1 MASQG
6 GPVYYRPYLPSDS
19 ELSDADESSSWT
31 SSPPPEPIETGVS
44 PTSQN
49 QGPDF
54 SALAKALQTPIDLQE
69 AAGPSLVTDVQQ
81 TAYGTNRLDR
91 RTEFSQYQTTDA
103 SGYPLV
109 SDTLPGTNVASI
121 VMLQSRD
128 RDRTVFPQPT
138 NCQLFLPRMY
148 KNITGFSISQLNLT
162 SAFFYFRTNK
172 NNLEIEIQEKGRT
185 TYLADSTLSP
195 TNTNAPLLLT
205 NTIREGSYNIVD
217 LLTELTTQLNRT
229 PLFYDYINGF
239 SDFIKAF
246 SVTGDYSLNFNEP
259 GDTYYD
265 AVRKIYVPTPTREII
280 CSYYFQQR
288 YASSFNFTDSE
299 KRCAYYYPVLKEI
312 LLDPAENSANLV
324 LVYPGYTS
332 DDIIQYLLYSFQG
345 IDDPIAASVIQDNL
359 AALDTYRLYHT
370 FRYSLVNSYTCT
382 YNTANNRVNINS
394 DNLNTSLTNL
404 LIAQYNSY
412 LTQQLNLHGITQD
425 YYNSLSS
432 KIVSELA
439 VIQEMYDYMQTQFA
453 TYFAIDY
460 GSFSRDYYTH
470 SNYTVQLR
478 PGLDATG
485 IQTAYSGSNP
495 QPRSNDIMSDFQK
508 PSFSYWPYMSG
519 LGDTVGAQINMGET
533 NNSYPTSSNHPYIL
547 AYSNMDINKS
557 FVDSNGLIYTDY
569 RRKAG
574 DILVDVEAGKYT
586 IFKFRSKVRQSLQVE
601 SLPRQTA
608 YRYPAYNK
616 AHPELPYPVGQL
628 FDISYSFIDTA
639 AIPVLKNNIIND
651 ISYNAVYGW
660 STMTGNGTDN
670 IWNTSTNYSAT
681 YTNSAA
687 FWGTQLEQI
696 NITNAAGRTYRLIAP
711 YPVDSNTKGS
721 NVYTYDYNVTIS
733 AYTPS
738 VNPGGQPISTNFPSD
753 LYAFF
758 YHDESALAADV
769 SAVGSRNE
777 SLYNYKEKLV
787 LGSNVKSNTYTF
799 KAYAG
804 QVYYML
810 IRPSSTSPPAT
821 FYTVVPW
828 TSSNY
833 NTLTNSTAFDPT
845 ADPTTM
851 LSNFNVAKVADPA
864 FIRLP
869 VPPLYTG
876 ATDNTPAND
885 PYNKPLQ
892 VYNTPIGYDANGIST
907 DLTDYIPFQPYS
919 NFSTINPNA
928 TTRIDPFTNYVFNY
942 NSNTPY
948 SYKAQAYFYPGSS
961 NTILTSNAASNYT
974 AGVVT
979 QRQYKITQIYGTT
992 YLKDPT
998 PLTYN
1003 SSDISPNIPPYSKTT
1018 TNGTL
1023 GGTYAYNNSNE
1034 LALGSGVCGF
1044 TFLPG
1049 DGTWSIDR
1057 LTFKTNFINN
1067 LNSTNLNIHCIAIF
1081 YTSDIHPIPTSYINL
1096 KNAIGICLRVKDT
1109 TYTPNTLNIGF
1120 DSGLGTYHTF
1130 SNFSNLIVR
1139 SNYEISG
1146 YTQTARQ
1153 FITDIN
1159 SYYSAVGISF
1169 NTISSWDTGS
1179 VNSNNTILMSN
1190 LTYAIKNNLTTVVPI
1205 QNLVGTPIPYPFG
1218 GTPSV
1223 SNAFYDGLKPPTDD
1237 NLVVSS
1243 PVPPGN
1249 IYGPSSNLGI
1259 DESVSQYELSQPI
1272 VNSHIHYLSP
1282 LNIITDPSGF
1292 SAWDGLTTDFPDY
1305 IHASV
1310 YDTTNNGNDAT
1321 STWHTGYAIIQGPTF
1336 SMVTYK
1342 IYDKISL
1349 STQPNRDFLYKGQIS
1364 PQQIFP
1370 DGENTSIIA
1379 VTGNSSRFIFLG
1391 SSNDIVSGSNKMRMK
1406 VYNPADGFLVESKLT
1421 PDYTFDPKT
1430 ETMQHFVYNDTDT
1443 WFYTVFVNNPAA
1455 TPPSDPIGIKIVG
1468 MYNSNHITA
1477 TYPGQT
1483 NSELQM
1489 PPDGKKL
1496 YFATYNDTTRG
1507 FSNLA
1512 MYPLFNG
1519 LPDDNTFFTSGIT
1532 VQLDTTP
1539 IFDPSPAKYYKQF
1552 AVTNNRG
1559 TEEVLLT
1566 NDDYD
1571 RRLYFKIRSYLPTTS
1586 SNTSNTHIDFSKQ
1599 VLKNSL
1605 SNDIGIRRIM
1615 GGAQGGKWIL
1625 TDDFPYIMGNR
1636 DDVYDAPTSLSLA
1649 WQIFFPNMKIEM
1661 RKLTGGHTPITDLTN
1676 ITYPEWPHT
1685 VMFAYSNYTSLSND
1699 IMSGGG
1705 KWGLESNYMVSD
1717 VSFDGFDFNSYI
1729 LNFPLHPNYSQP
1741 IGSNDDYYYLAVRG
1755 YLPTESF
1762 QTMLRF
1768 YLPNRYDF
1776 GFATFTDM
1784 INEVPL
1790 ATSTPGYM
1798 EFNPVYRNT
1807 LLFFNSN
1814 FQFSNVVFGSNS
1826 ISGLPGSNITSTS
1839 FSNYLDQYNS
1849 NYATF
1854 LSNSSLLSDIQNA
1867 IKKSIDN
1874 FMTSNLQYILPPDA
1888 LTRQRF
1894 IDPILSRI
1902 LWKDNLTPAYSV
1914 LDDEWG
1920 LGWNLGFAK
1929 SNTSYSTTHIAD
1941 SFFKI
1946 QQDFIYLRLNP
1957 EFNINGMDAGGKENY
1972 KTSRE
1977 PSGTTNQYYCKLL
1990 LTSFGGNATTFIHN
2004 PITFNPPINRLTR
2017 LQFQW
2022 LDSTGAIID
2031 NNDSEWDMTVNI
2043 SENIPAVPT
2052 MKDIAAFQPADPKT
2066 GLPSS
2071 LPSGFQQPT
2080 LQKEGDAATAKEAE
2094 EIAGEKQAMHDAVVK
2109 ALGAGYIRTG
2119 KHNEAT
2125 KAPSI

>member
-1 MASQG
+1 
-6 GPVYYRPYLPSDS
+6 
-19 ELSDADESSSWT
+19 
-31 SSPPPEPIETGVS
+31 
-44 PTSQN
+44 
-49 QGPDF
+49 
-54 SALAKALQTPIDLQE
+54 
-69 AAGPSLVTDVQQ
+69 
-81 TAYGTNRLDR
+81 
-91 RTEFSQYQTTDA
+91 
-103 SGYPLV
+103 
-109 SDTLPGTNVASI
+109 
-121 VMLQSRD
+121 MLQSRD
-128 RDRTVFPQPT
+128 RDRTVFAQPT
-138 NCQLFLPRMY
+138 NCQLFLPRVY

-162 SAFFYFRTNK
+162 SAFFYFRGNK
-172 NNLEIEIQEKGRT
+172 NNIQIQIQEKGRT
-185 TYLADSTLSP
+185 TYLADSTATP
-195 TNTNAPLLLT
+195 TNTGKPLLLT
-205 NTIREGSYNIVD
+205 NTIREGSYNIID
-217 LLTELTTQLNRT
+217 LLAELTTQLNRT

-246 SVTGDYSLNFNEP
+246 SVTGDFSINFNEP

-265 AVRKIYVPTPTREII
+265 AVRKIYVPNPTREII

-288 YASSFNFTDSE
+288 YASSFTFTDSE
-299 KRCAYYYPVLKEI
+299 KLCAYYYPVLKEF
-312 LLDPAENSANLV
+312 LLDPSEDVNAFT

-332 DDIIQYLLYSFQG
+332 TEIIQYLLYSFQG
-345 IDDPIAASVIQDNL
+345 IDDPIAAKVIQDNL
-359 AALDTYRLYHT
+359 AALDKYRLYNT

-394 DNLNTSLTNL
+394 VNLNTSLTNL

-412 LTQQLNLHGITQD
+412 LTQQLNLNGITKD

-432 KIVSELA
+432 KVVSELA
-439 VIQEMYDYMQTQFA
+439 IIQSMYDYIQTQFA
-453 TYFAIDY
+453 RYFAIDY
-460 GSFSRDYYTH
+460 GSFSRDYYRN

-508 PSFSYWPYMSG
+508 PSPSYWPYMSG
-519 LGDTVGAQINMGET
+519 LGDTVGAQINMGAANT
-533 NNSYPTSSNHPYIL
+533 SYPTSSNHPYSL
-547 AYSNMDINKS
+547 TASNMDYNKS

-601 SLPRQTA
+601 SLPRQTS
-608 YRYPAYNK
+608 YRYPAWNK
-616 AHPELPYPVGQL
+616 AHPELPYPLGQL

-639 AIPVLKNNIIND
+639 NIPVLKNNIIND
-651 ISYNAVYGW
+651 ISYNAVFGW

-670 IWNTSTNYSAT
+670 IWNTSTNFSAT
-681 YTNSAA
+681 YTTSAA
-687 FWGTQLEQI
+687 FWGTELEQI
-696 NITNAAGRTYRLIAP
+696 NITNGTGRTYRLIAP
-711 YPVDSNTKGS
+711 YPVDSNTKGPDD
-721 NVYTYDYNVTIS
+721 VYTYDYNVTIS

-738 VNPGGQPISTNFPSD
+738 VNPGGQPTPASFPAD

-769 SAVGSRNE
+769 SAVGSRKE
-777 SLYNYKEKLV
+777 SPYNYKEKLV
-787 LGSNVKSNTYTF
+787 MSTALSSNTYTF

-810 IRPSSTSPPAT
+810 LRPASTSPAAT

-828 TSSNY
+828 TSSSY
-833 NTLTNSTAFDPT
+833 TTLTNSTAFDPT

-851 LSNFNVAKVADPA
+851 LNNFNVAKVADPA

-869 VPPLYTG
+869 VPPIFNQPG
-876 ATDNTPAND
+876 FVDNTPIND
-885 PYNKPLQ
+885 PFNKPLQ
-892 VYNTPIGYDANGIST
+892 VYNTPIGYDENGIST
-907 DLTDYIPFQPYS
+907 DLTDYVPFQPYS
-919 NFSTINPNA
+919 SFSTINPLA
-928 TTRIDPFTNYVFNY
+928 QQRIDPLTNYVFNY

-948 SYKAQAYFYPGSS
+948 SYTEQSYFYTGSS
-961 NTILTSNAASNYT
+961 NTILTTNATSNYT
-974 AGVVT
+974 PGKVAE
-979 QRQYKITQIYGTT
+979 RQYKITQMYGTT

-998 PLTYN
+998 ALTYN
-1003 SSDISPNIPPYSKTT
+1003 AADISPNIPPYSKST
-1018 TNGTL
+1018 TNGSL
-1023 GGTYAYNNSNE
+1023 GGTYGYNGSDE
-1034 LALGSGVCGF
+1034 LALGAGICGF

-1067 LNSTNLNIHCIAIF
+1067 VNSTNLNIHCIAIF

-1096 KNAIGICLRVKDT
+1096 SNAVAICLRVKDT
-1109 TYTPNTLNIGF
+1109 TYTSNTLNVGF
-1120 DSGLGTYHTF
+1120 DSALGTYHTF
-1130 SNFSNLIVR
+1130 SNFPNLMVR
-1139 SNYEISG
+1139 SNYEITG

-1153 FITDIN
+1153 FITEID
-1159 SYYSAVGISF
+1159 SYYSAVAIRF
-1169 NTISSWDTGS
+1169 NTITSWDITA
-1179 VNSNNTILMSN
+1179 VNSNNTGLMTNIS
-1190 LTYAIKNNLTTVVPI
+1190 YAIRNNLTTVMPI

-1223 SNAFYDGLKPPTDD
+1223 SNAFYDGLRAPTDD
-1237 NLVVSS
+1237 NVVVSS
-1243 PVPPGN
+1243 PIPPGN
-1249 IYGPSSNLGI
+1249 IYGPNSNLGI
-1259 DESVSQYELSQPI
+1259 DESVSQYEQSQPI
-1272 VNSHIHYLSP
+1272 VNSHTHYFSP
-1282 LNIITDPSGF
+1282 LNIITDPNGF
-1292 SAWDGLTTDFPDY
+1292 SAWDGLTTDYPDY

-1310 YDTTNNGNDAT
+1310 FDTTNNGNDAT

-1336 SMVTYK
+1336 NIVTYK

-1349 STQPNRDFLYKGQIS
+1349 ATQSSREFTYKGQIA
-1364 PQQIFP
+1364 PQDIFP

-1379 VTGNSSRFIFLG
+1379 VTGNSSRFVFLG
-1391 SSNDIVSGSNKMRMK
+1391 SSNNVVTGSNALRLK
-1406 VYNPADGFLVESKLT
+1406 VYDPTNGFLTESSLT

-1430 ETMQHFVYNDTDT
+1430 ETMQRFVYNDKNM

-1455 TPPSDPIGIKIVG
+1455 VDNEPSIKIVG
-1468 MYNSNHITA
+1468 MYNSNLVTS
-1477 TYPGQT
+1477 TYPGKA

-1489 PPDGKKL
+1489 PPDGRNL
-1496 YFATYNDTTRG
+1496 YFATYGATGG
-1507 FSNLA
+1507 FSNMR
-1512 MYPLFNG
+1512 MYPLFSG
-1519 LPDDNTFFTSGIT
+1519 LQTSNFFTSGMNIN
-1532 VQLDTTP
+1532 LDTTP
-1539 IFDPSPAKYYKQF
+1539 LLDPSPAKYYKQM
-1552 AVTNNRG
+1552 AVTNNKG
-1559 TEEVLLT
+1559 AEEVLLT

-1571 RRLYFKIRSYLPTTS
+1571 KRLYFKIRSYLPTTS
-1586 SNTSNTHIDFSKQ
+1586 SNTSNTNIDFSQQ
-1599 VLKNSL
+1599 VLSNSL

-1615 GGAQGGKWIL
+1615 SGAQGGKWIL

-1636 DDVYDAPTSLSLA
+1636 NDVYDAPTSLSLA

-1661 RKLTGGHTPITDLTN
+1661 RKLSGGNTPITDLTN

-1685 VMFAYSNYTSLSND
+1685 VMFAYSDYTSMSND
-1699 IMSGGG
+1699 IMANGG
-1705 KWGLESNYMVSD
+1705 KWGLESNYIASD
-1717 VSFDGFDFNSYI
+1717 VSFNGFDFNSYL
-1729 LNFPLHPNYSQP
+1729 LNFPLQSNYSQP
-1741 IGSNDDYYYLAVRG
+1741 INSSNDYYYLAVRG

-1790 ATSTPGYM
+1790 TSTDPM
-1798 EFNPVYRNT
+1798 SFNPVYRTT
-1807 LLFFNSN
+1807 LLSFNSN
-1814 FQFSNVVFGSNS
+1814 FVFSNVIFGSNT

-1839 FSNYLDQYNS
+1839 FSNFLDQYNS
-1849 NYATF
+1849 NYNDF
-1854 LSNSSLLSDIQNA
+1854 LRDSSLLNDIQN
-1867 IKKSIDN
+1867 SIRNSINN
-1874 FMTSNLQYILPPDA
+1874 FMSTNLQYILPPDA
-1888 LTRQRF
+1888 LARQRF
-1894 IDPILSRI
+1894 VDPILFRL
-1902 LWKDNLTPAYSV
+1902 LWKDNLTPTYSI

-1929 SNTSYSTTHIAD
+1929 SNTSYSTTHTAD

-1946 QQDFIYLRLNP
+1946 QLEFIYLRLNP

-2031 NNDSEWDMTVNI
+2031 NADSEWDMTVNI
-2043 SENIPAVPT
+2043 SENIPSVPT
-2052 MKDIAAFQPADPKT
+2052 MKDIAAFQPSDPKT
-2066 GLPSS
+2066 GLPAT
-2071 LPSGFQQPT
+2071 LPSGFQEPT
-2080 LQKEGDAATAKEAE
+2080 LQKQGDAQAAKEFE
-2094 EIAGEKQAMHDAVVK
+2094 EIAGQKKAMRDAVISAK
-2109 ALGAGYIRTG
+2109 AAQTIRTG
-2119 KHNEAT
+2119 KD
-2125 KAPSI
+2125 